1 MATKKSEAFFQQT
14 NVQEQVKPLKWRKV
28 MRSKRSRKIM
38 DLQNRD
44 QYNSV
49 KCTDTRHNQIPT
61 GVYAWII
68 ICILPVLIAGCETS
82 STSDL
87 TVTPASVTLDASSVS
102 VTEFTASGGTSN
114 YTWSL
119 SDDSLGTLY
128 TADATALYQNTTN
141 IGTNTLTLTDGS
153 NSVYATIR
161 QR

>member
-1 MATKKSEAFFQQT
+1 MQSKK
-14 NVQEQVKPLKWRKV
+14 
-28 MRSKRSRKIM
+28 SRKIM

-44 QYNSV
+44 RCNSV
-49 KCTDTRHNQIPT
+49 KCTDTRHNQIPA

-68 ICILPVLIAGCETS
+68 ICILPVLIAGCELGGTAS
-82 STSDL
+82 DSDL
-87 TVTPASVTLDASSVS
+87 VITPASVTLDASSVI
-102 VTEFTASGGTSN
+102 VTEFAASGGTSN

-141 IGTNTLTLTDGS
+141 IGTNTLTLTDDGGS
-153 NSVYATIR
+153 SVYATIR